1 MTKTVILGI
10 IAAIALTSALI
21 FGAASVQ
28 QAEAG
33 LKDPGELVR
42 CSGERVSVTVAF
54 HDNYKL
60 DKEGKVGVLLDT
72 TGSGT
77 LCVVH
82 VAANLQCNDDNPPN
96 SGAGNDTPDIRI
108 LAGVAGGTLSPVI
121 FSTAEDTGFEGTDET
136 CVFHATVIAADLG
149 HDITDIIM
157 QNIGAD
163 DVAMDPTVITITGRM
178 TDESVV
184 PPAVPGSP
192 RCTCEPEQPIQRL
205 VCFEDCEANKV
216 THCTEVCEANGLQF
230 VDATCQVSKIC
241 REIPK

>member
-1 MTKTVILGI
+1 MTKTIIFGI

-21 FGAASVQ
+21 FGAVSVQ
-28 QAEAG
+28 QEAAASA
-33 LKDPGELVR
+33 LPPSEVR

-108 LAGVAGGTLSPVI
+108 LAGVAGGPLSPVI
-121 FSTAEDTGFEGTDET
+121 ETAAEDTGFEGTDET
-136 CVFHATVIAADLG
+136 CVFHGTVTAAGLG
-149 HDITDIIM
+149 HPITDIIM
-157 QNIGAD
+157 QNKGAD
-163 DVAMDPTVITITGRM
+163 DVALDASVITITGTYDADGR
-178 TDESVV
+178 D
-184 PPAVPGSP
+184 PRPG
-192 RCTCEPEQPIQRL
+192 EVL
-205 VCFEDCEANKV
+205 EAAK
-216 THCTEVCEANGLQF
+216 
-230 VDATCQVSKIC
+230 
-241 REIPK
+241 